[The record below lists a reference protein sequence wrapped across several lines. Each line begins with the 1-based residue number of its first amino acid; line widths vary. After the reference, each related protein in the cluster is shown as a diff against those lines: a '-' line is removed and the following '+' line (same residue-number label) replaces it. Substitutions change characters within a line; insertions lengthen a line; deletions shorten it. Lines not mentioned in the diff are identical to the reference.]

1 MRKMGGNNSV
11 LSMIINKKK
20 KRERIH
26 AINSKSRIFLE
37 SKCIEFFLAIH
48 EQSAPG

>member
-26 AINSKSRIFLE
+26 AINSKSRIE
-37 SKCIEFFLAIH
+37 KTECIEFFLAIH